1 MEKMNDINKKIYIV
15 TLVYNRNSEQIL
27 KTYISEKAN
36 SAKEALG
43 EAVLEYL
50 NDKEL
55 VNFGLNNVSVAKK
68 EIIVENNII
77 NVY

>member
-1 MEKMNDINKKIYIV
+1 MNDINKKIYIV